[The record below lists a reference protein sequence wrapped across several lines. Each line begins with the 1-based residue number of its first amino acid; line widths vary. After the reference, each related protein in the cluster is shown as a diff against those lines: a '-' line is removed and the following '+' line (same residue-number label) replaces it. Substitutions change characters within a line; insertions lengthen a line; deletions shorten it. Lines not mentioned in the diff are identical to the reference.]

1 MENINELTTNDKA
14 MVEDGIK
21 EAKEVLLEEKA
32 NEQVPEK
39 NNNLKKPG
47 NESKKPFK
55 RETIASN
62 FEERV
67 VKIKRIS
74 KTTKGGRMMRFS
86 ALVVIGDKKGTVG
99 FGMGKSMEVPD
110 AIKKAIKNA
119 NNNLFKIKQTKK
131 GSVFHNVIG
140 HHGAAKVMLLPAPEG
155 TGIIAGGPVRAVVEL
170 AGFTDIYTKS
180 RGSNSPM
187 NVIRAT
193 INGLTQQLT
202 PSEIAKLR
210 DKELKDL

>member
-1 MENINELTTNDKA
+1 MENNVKKETIVDSEKVEKQQLVTAPVVNKKENTEPKA
-14 MVEDGIK
+14 K
-21 EAKEVLLEEKA
+21 T
-32 NEQVPEK
+32 
-39 NNNLKKPG
+39 
-47 NESKKPFK
+47 FK
-55 RETIASN
+55 RETTTSN

-86 ALVVIGDKKGTVG
+86 ALVVIGDKNGTVG
-99 FGMGKSMEVPD
+99 FGMGKSIEVPD

-119 NNNLFKIKQTKK
+119 NNNLIKVKQTKK
-131 GSVFHNVIG
+131 GSIYHDVNG
-140 HHGAAKVMLLPAPEG
+140 RHGAAKVMLLPAPEG

-180 RGSNSPM
+180 RGANAPM

-193 INGLTQQLT
+193 INGLLQQLT
-202 PSEIAKLR
+202 PKEMARLR
-210 DKELKDL
+210 DKSLREL

>member
-1 MENINELTTNDKA
+1 MENNNVEQKVVETALAAKTTTNEKTKA
-14 MVEDGIK
+14 APKK
-21 EAKEVLLEEKA
+21 ESAKKVSF
-32 NEQVPEK
+32 
-39 NNNLKKPG
+39 KK
-47 NESKKPFK
+47 ESTP
-55 RETIASN
+55 TSS

-99 FGMGKSMEVPD
+99 FGMGKSNEVPD
-110 AIKKAIKNA
+110 AIRKAIKNA
-119 NNNLFKIKQTKK
+119 NNNLIKIKQTKK
-131 GSVFHNVIG
+131 GSIYHDVNG
-140 HHGAAKVMLLPAPEG
+140 RHGAAKVMLLPAPEG

-170 AGFTDIYTKS
+170 AGFSDIYTKS

-193 INGLTQQLT
+193 IDGLLQQFT
-202 PSEIAKLR
+202 PQEIARLR

>member
-1 MENINELTTNDKA
+1 MENQVK
-14 MVEDGIK
+14 
-21 EAKEVLLEEKA
+21 KEVVSQQEQQPKKA
-32 NEQVPEK
+32 TT
-39 NNNLKKPG
+39 KKDAS
-47 NESKKPFK
+47 SKKLFK
-55 RETIASN
+55 QRDVAVSN

-99 FGMGKSMEVPD
+99 FGIGKSIEVPD

-119 NNNLFKIKQTKK
+119 NNSLIKIKQTKK
-131 GSVFHNVIG
+131 GSIHHDVNG
-140 HHGAAKVMLLPAPEG
+140 RHGAAKVMLLPAPEG

-180 RGSNSPM
+180 RGSNSPL

-193 INGLTQQLT
+193 INGLLQQLT
-202 PSEIAKLR
+202 PQEIARLR
-210 DKELKDL
+210 DKDLKDL